1 MNTEEVFEKVK
12 GIIVEQLGVAEASVT
27 MEASFIDDLGADS
40 LDIVELVM
48 ALEEEFDI
56 EIPDADAEKVATV
69 GDVVEYIKEV
79 EKDTGKKYQ
88 LFLLE
93 VSGTKMI

>member
-40 LDIVELVM
+40 LDIVELIM
-48 ALEEEFDI
+48 ALEEEFDM
-56 EIPDADAEKVATV
+56 EIPDADAEKIVTV
-69 GDVVEYIKEV
+69 NDVVDYIKENV
-79 EKDTGKKYQ
+79 
-88 LFLLE
+88 
-93 VSGTKMI
+93 

>member
-40 LDIVELVM
+40 LDIVELIM
-48 ALEEEFDI
+48 ALEEEFDT
-56 EIPDADAEKVATV
+56 EIPDADAEKVVTV
-69 GDVVEYIKEV
+69 GDVVDYIKDHV
-79 EKDTGKKYQ
+79 E
-88 LFLLE
+88 
-93 VSGTKMI
+93 

>member
-12 GIIVEQLGVAEASVT
+12 EIIVEQLGVAEASVT

-48 ALEEEFDI
+48 ALEEEFDM
-56 EIPDADAEKVATV
+56 EIPDADAEKVVTV
-69 GDVVEYIKEV
+69 GDVVDYIK
-79 EKDTGKKYQ
+79 D
-88 LFLLE
+88 
-93 VSGTKMI
+93 SI